1 MISIYDL
8 VYEYENKVRA
18 LDGVSLEIADN
29 EFVALM
35 GENGA
40 GKTTLVK
47 HLNGLLKP
55 TKGKVI
61 VNGYDTRKHSVAEL
75 SQFVGLVFQNADHQL
90 FAETVFK
97 EVAFGLQKRKLDKDL
112 IEEKVSRILEKLRI
126 DHLANRSPFSLSGGE
141 RKRVAL
147 ASILV
152 MEPEILVLD
161 EPTIGQ
167 DQRQKERLKEIIDSL
182 LKDGKTIVM
191 ITHDVEF
198 AVDYIPRTIAMK
210 DGKIVADGDTKKV
223 LTNDYVLE
231 NTALLPPQINQVVK
245 YLRQWYDISQ
255 DVATIDDMIKIIMGG
270 E

>member
-97 EVAFGLQKRKLDKDL
+97 EVAFGLQKRKLDKDI
-112 IEEKVSRILEKLRI
+112 IEEKVSRILEKLHI

-152 MEPEILVLD
+152 IEPEILVLD

-210 DGKIVADGDTKKV
+210 NGKIVADGDTKKV

-245 YLRQWYDISQ
+245 YLRQWYDIPQ
-255 DVATIDDMIKIIMGG
+255 DTATIDDMIKIIMGG